1 MPSSRGN
8 RGMVRRRVGTVKKDE
23 EGKKK
28 NKKKTQEKKRRSE
41 RGFGGGG
48 KPEKLRTKEIKLMS
62 FLEGAESERARARG
76 GFARVSTE
84 GRGCC
89 VSPAGG

>member
-1 MPSSRGN
+1 LS
-8 RGMVRRRVGTVKKDE
+8 VGAVKKDE
-23 EGKKK
+23 ESKKK
-28 NKKKTQEKKRRSE
+28 KKKRAKKRRSE
-41 RGFGGGG
+41 RSFGGGG

-62 FLEGAESERARARG
+62 FLEGAESARA
-76 GFARVSTE
+76 GFSRVSTA